1 MCQFIIAFIYNKKHS
16 ITILHM
22 YLFTKENI
30 LLKSRHKYVSSIS
43 KKIIQKLFDYIDVM
57 IFSSQA
63 KIFAYISSLIN
74 NYFKA
79 RWGRSVK
86 KSVMESVWPV
96 YIFITIENTLLHMCC
111 FFIFQVK
118 TLFYWKFPNRMFLCC
133 VL

>member
-1 MCQFIIAFIYNKKHS
+1 MEESVLTHTRVVSIYNLAFIYNKKRS
-16 ITILHM
+16 LTILHM
-22 YLFTKENI
+22 CLFTKENN

-86 KSVMESVWPV
+86 NKCDGECLTCIYFHFNRKHAPSHV
-96 YIFITIENTLLHMCC
+96 
-111 FFIFQVK
+111 
-118 TLFYWKFPNRMFLCC
+118 LFYNFSS
-133 VL
+133 